1 MGKRNHQINPIHTL
15 NKVITA
21 FGTAFLKPGDPLY
34 GEIESIG
41 TYIAGAGMDVCS
53 GGYGGS
59 MEAISKGAKMAGGF
73 VTGITVKGR
82 AAELNPYVD
91 NNIAAENLMDRIIRL
106 INIADAYI
114 IFKGGTGTLLEIS
127 ATLELMNKKAIPE
140 KFLIFYGS
148 NWKEVVS
155 SLKDDS
161 EYLTGLLER
170 NVRFIKT
177 PEEITEILNIIQ
189 SKIHL

>member
-1 MGKRNHQINPIHTL
+1 L
-15 NKVITA
+15 NKVITSY
-21 FGTAFLKPGDPLY
+21 GTAFLKPDDPLY
-34 GEIESIG
+34 IEIESIG
-41 TYIAGAGMDVCS
+41 KYIARAGMDVCS

-82 AAELNPYVD
+82 AAEPNPYVD
-91 NNIAAENLMDRIIRL
+91 NNIAAENLMDRIIKL

-127 ATLELMNKKAIPE
+127 ATLELMNKKALPE

-148 NWKEVVS
+148 HWMEVIN
-155 SLKDDS
+155 SLKNDS
-161 EYLTGLLER
+161 KYLTELLVR
-170 NVRFIKT
+170 NVRLINT
-177 PEEITEILNIIQ
+177 PEEITEILEIIQ